1 MRRRKDRSIFQW
13 PACRRWLIEYS
24 ELSSFVSIF
33 QLFSQR
39 MFMRLGFLLFLS
51 IVANESFAQKF
62 KSKIYFA
69 AIYDN
74 LQIHQIPSYIE
85 IPALDFRIY
94 NQGIYNTATPQLS
107 FEFGYGIEK
116 NWKGSKKLYSGL
128 TLSYRRMTLSYVD
141 NNLYYL
147 RILDGQV
154 TEVYFEAEVI
164 RNLAMIQLPIGITLP
179 VSKRVNFDF
188 AARNN
193 FVLKVF
199 SEEHVDDKTFDY
211 KVYSLEQRSPNKYM
225 LEVSA
230 GFKYM
235 WPSCAVGLKYI
246 QGLTPVYPDME
257 NAYNQMIP
265 SKLYFSSIVLS
276 LDIHLGKTTQPE

>member
-1 MRRRKDRSIFQW
+1 
-13 PACRRWLIEYS
+13 
-24 ELSSFVSIF
+24 
-33 QLFSQR
+33 
-39 MFMRLGFLLFLS
+39 MFMRLRFLLFLLV
-51 IVANESFAQKF
+51 VANVSFAQKF
-62 KSKIYFA
+62 RSKIYFA

-74 LQIHQIPSYIE
+74 VQIHQIPSYIE

-94 NQGIYNTATPQLS
+94 NEGIYNTATPQLS
-107 FEFGYGIEK
+107 FELGYGIEK

-128 TLSYRRMTLSYVD
+128 NFSYRRMTLSYID

-147 RILDGQV
+147 RIIDGQV

-164 RNLAMIQLPIGITLP
+164 RNLAMIQLPLGITLP
-179 VSKRVNFDF
+179 ISKKLNFDF

-193 FVLKVF
+193 FVVKVF
-199 SEEHVDDKTFDY
+199 SEEHVKDKAFDY
-211 KVYSLEQRSPNKYM
+211 KLYSLAQRSPNKYM

-230 GFKYM
+230 GFKYV

-257 NAYNQMIP
+257 NAYNQLIP
-265 SKLYFSSIVLS
+265 SKLYFSSILLS
-276 LDIHLGKTTQPE
+276 VEIHLGKITPPE